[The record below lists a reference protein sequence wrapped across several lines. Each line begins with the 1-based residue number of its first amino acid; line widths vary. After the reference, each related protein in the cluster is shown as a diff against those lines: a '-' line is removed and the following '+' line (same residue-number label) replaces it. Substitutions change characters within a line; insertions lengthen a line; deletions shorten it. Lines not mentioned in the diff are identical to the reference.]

1 MTDKIRI
8 GSILNESLVNGE
20 GIRTVVFFS
29 GCNKFCKG
37 CQNEGLQDFKAG
49 YDISIDDLV
58 EKILENR
65 AMIDG
70 VTLSGGDPLYP
81 GNVLEVY
88 EFIMIIKNKYPNKNI
103 WLYTGYT
110 LEQLVLK
117 DNIFINGILNN
128 IDVLVD
134 GQFIEELKDIKYKWA
149 GSTNQRVLNKEQIQE
164 IIKSMV

>member
-58 EKILENR
+58 DKILENR

-70 VTLSGGDPLYP
+70 VTLSGGDPLCQYI
-81 GNVLEVY
+81 GCLKLCKKLKKHG
-88 EFIMIIKNKYPNKNI
+88 INI
-103 WLYTGYT
+103 WLYTGETFDQILLRYNSIVHYVDVIVDGRYEESLKRDGLLYRGSSNQT
-110 LEQLVLK
+110 IIHLEQ
-117 DNIFINGILNN
+117 G
-128 IDVLVD
+128 DVVKT
-134 GQFIEELKDIKYKWA
+134 E
-149 GSTNQRVLNKEQIQE
+149 R
-164 IIKSMV
+164 